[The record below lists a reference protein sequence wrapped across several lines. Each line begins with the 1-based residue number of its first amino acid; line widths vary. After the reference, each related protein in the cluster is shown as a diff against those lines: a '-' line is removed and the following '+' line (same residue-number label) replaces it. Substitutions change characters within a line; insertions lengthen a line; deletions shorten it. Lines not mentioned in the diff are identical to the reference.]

1 MQTNRQSFRNFPG
14 VPGHLLPGGGTN
26 PTDAAL
32 LVTGIFLPSTP
43 PMPPNLGGPLRRNLS
58 RLTTDGAVF
67 YCPSCA
73 TWRRTLS
80 TTAATRAVTRRDTT
94 SSPSYSIYR
103 RPASTLATSS
113 AINASKN
120 VPPQYKD
127 LYDALDEVREAA
139 AEQVNLS
146 RLQLAQRGLE
156 SETPVIRIAVL
167 GLNDAVATRR
177 LVRLLLADPLKP
189 REEWEDFLESYEAD
203 TSRGLLIRYGEE
215 SETLP
220 NDLVPTI
227 SVPSRILQ
235 KGNIEILVSSL
246 GASAEPTGVVTADT
260 FLVPTVTIRTSHSG
274 RHNFVRYP
282 VHRSLLCGRGVDGF
296 FAYSR
301 LISRSVLGKEE
312 DSVHAAVDL
321 SVRDNEA
328 KGSRFSFV
336 DIDQAEKALEKFRES
351 VQNATEYERGWN
363 ASGVQPLVDWLALTQ
378 MGEKL
383 DPSLRTLIESL
394 LDAAEEGV
402 QAKEAARARRE
413 ELETGPDDE
422 VRDNLDR
429 AVSIWA
435 ERAHTELRD
444 ALGEGFASKRWRGL
458 SWWKLFWRVDDVGM
472 ITTDILEKKYLP
484 QAEKEVIWAA
494 GKLQQ
499 AGLLDEPHSNL
510 EDLPLESVSE
520 GPETGETV
528 VAEQGQA
535 PVPVPETASTP
546 PWPTLITTSRM
557 QLLDTTV
564 PSLQA
569 LAQRLVLFSVSTS
582 TMTSALSGLIYI
594 STSATSLYEACTVA
608 AVGLIYSL
616 RRQETKWEA
625 ARHFWEE
632 EVREEGRTA
641 LKETEQLL
649 RTLVREGGKRTA
661 EADEEDVSLQQ
672 VKATIER
679 ARKAL
684 EDVK

>member
-1 MQTNRQSFRNFPG
+1 
-14 VPGHLLPGGGTN
+14 
-26 PTDAAL
+26 
-32 LVTGIFLPSTP
+32 
-43 PMPPNLGGPLRRNLS
+43 MPPNLGGPLRRNLS
-58 RLTTDGAVF
+58 RLAIDGTVF

-80 TTAATRAVTRRDTT
+80 TAAVTRPITRRNAPA
-94 SSPSYSIYR
+94 SPSLSICR
-103 RPASTLATSS
+103 RPASRLATSS
-113 AINASKN
+113 AINASRN
-120 VPPQYKD
+120 VPTQYKE

-156 SETPVIRIAVL
+156 TETPVIRIAVL
-167 GLNDAVATRR
+167 GLNDAVATRK

-227 SVPSRILQ
+227 AVPSRILQ

-274 RHNFVRYP
+274 RHNYVRYP

-321 SVRDNEA
+321 SVKDRTRND
-328 KGSRFSFV
+328 KFSFV
-336 DIDQAEKALEKFRES
+336 DIYQAEKALDKFRES

-378 MGEKL
+378 MSEEL

-402 QAKEAARARRE
+402 RAKEAARNRRE
-413 ELETGPDDE
+413 ELETVPDE
-422 VRDNLDR
+422 VRDDLDR
-429 AVSIWA
+429 SVSIWA

-472 ITTDILEKKYLP
+472 ITTDILDKKYLS
-484 QAEKEVIWAA
+484 QAEKEVIWT
-494 GKLQQ
+494 GGRLQQ
-499 AGLLDEPHSNL
+499 AGLLEEPHGDL
-510 EDLPLESVSE
+510 EDLPLESVSQE
-520 GPETGETV
+520 SETGETV
-528 VAEQGQA
+528 VTEEGQDLA
-535 PVPVPETASTP
+535 PVPEKNNTP
-546 PWPTLITTSRM
+546 PWPTIITISRA

-569 LAQRLVLFSVSTS
+569 LAQRLVLFSVST
-582 TMTSALSGLIYI
+582 TTLTSALSGLIYV
-594 STSATSLYEACTVA
+594 STATTSLYEACTVA
-608 AVGLIYSL
+608 AIGLIYSL
-616 RRQETKWEA
+616 RRQQTKWET

-649 RTLVREGGKRTA
+649 RTLVREGGKRIS
-661 EADEEDVSLQQ
+661 EADEGDLSVQQ

-684 EDVK
+684 ENVK